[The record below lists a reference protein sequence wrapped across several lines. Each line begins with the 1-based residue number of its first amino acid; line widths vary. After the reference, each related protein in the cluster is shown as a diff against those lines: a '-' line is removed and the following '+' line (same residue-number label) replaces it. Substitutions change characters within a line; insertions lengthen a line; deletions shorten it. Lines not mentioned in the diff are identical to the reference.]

1 MDMKTIQYRFHTE
14 WCEDAGQFYAHRH
27 DFDRV
32 SDARNAHRAALA
44 FDWANGKQR
53 PSVSDLY
60 AVTID
65 KDETTGRTSVFGT
78 DPIQDG
84 ARRQSRQSV
93 M

>member
-1 MDMKTIQYRFHTE
+1 MDMKQLRYRFHTE
-14 WCEDAGQFYAHRH
+14 WCENAGQFYGDRH

-32 SDARNAHRAALA
+32 SDARNAHNAALA
-44 FDWANGKQR
+44 FAWATDKLR

-65 KDETTGRTSVFGT
+65 KDETTGRTSVYGT
-78 DPIQDG
+78 DSIQDG
-84 ARRQSRQSV
+84 ARREFRQAS